1 MQQDDTF
8 ATNLRFACATRR
20 SISQI
25 CREIGINRQQFNRY
39 INGEARP
46 SAHNVARIAAFF
58 GLSAEDF
65 SLAPKL
71 FEARMIRPERH
82 RLEAVS
88 FWKDSPAMPQPFA
101 TISATTRPIT
111 FRSPGPVSS
120 SVPARISMR
129 KVARSG

>member
-82 RLEAVS
+82 RLEAGQLLEG
-88 FWKDSPAMPQPFA
+88 F
-101 TISATTRPIT
+101 
-111 FRSPGPVSS
+111 PGD
-120 SVPARISMR
+120 AAALRHHFGYYQDR
-129 KVARSG
+129 KSTV